1 MMVAYL
7 ITKEVTNKLT
17 WKFLCAVGIL
27 ASLPLIYFFI
37 VHRSYEFST
46 SYDIF
51 TFLLRGIL
59 ELTFPILVALIYLGS
74 FSLEIDDRFLFYTRS
89 RISIKN
95 YLTLKFSANLFLCFS
110 IFFLFT
116 FSMFLLSFYVLPH
129 YQYIQAGF
137 ADAETSFFAL
147 NNLTAESYTLSHSTF
162 TQLFAYG
169 PLAYG
174 LFYST
179 WVGMNAALY
188 ASIGFLLLLVLNN
201 RFLALA
207 LPYIFYLVGSFMLG
221 AIGLRI
227 FEFHYSIFPFGF
239 VQQPFWVPFVPFAF
253 LVFICLLLFL
263 YIKKNAERL
272 DNLL

>member
-1 MMVAYL
+1 MMVTHL
-7 ITKEVTNKLT
+7 FTKELTNKLT
-17 WKFLCAVGIL
+17 WKFLCAVGIM

-51 TFLLRGIL
+51 TFLLSGIL

-74 FSLEIDDRFLFYTRS
+74 FSLEIDERFLFYTRS

-95 YLTLKFSANLFLCFS
+95 YLALKFSVNFFLCFS

-116 FSMFLLSFYVLPH
+116 FSMFILAFYVLPH
-129 YQYIQAGF
+129 YEVIQAGF
-137 ADAETSFFAL
+137 ANAETSFFAL
-147 NNLTAESYTLSHSTF
+147 NNLTAEAYTLSHHTF

-174 LFYST
+174 IFYSI
-179 WVGMNAALY
+179 WVGLNAALY
-188 ASIGFLLLLVLNN
+188 GSFGFLLLLVLNN
-201 RFLALA
+201 RFFALA
-207 LPYIFYLVGSFMLG
+207 LPYIFYLVGSFVLG
-221 AIGLRI
+221 AIDLRI
-227 FEFHYSIFPFGF
+227 FRFHYSIFPFGF
-239 VQQPFWVPFVPFAF
+239 VQQPFWVPFVPFTF
-253 LVFICLLLFL
+253 LVFICLLLFW
-263 YIKKNAERL
+263 YIKKNSESL